1 MSDDSTNP
9 RPGEP
14 DPEQFAEQ
22 LRRMM
27 EQMGLHMP
35 SQSESEAFLKHLGEM
50 FNAAPGSQ
58 GFGFTFPM
66 AGFPTSGVAAPGDDS
81 APIDWNQLKDV
92 ARHVSASKGPD
103 PTPGAEQRQNLLD
116 TTRLAENWL
125 DQHCEFPGVTAAPAP
140 WSRAE
145 WIESTFPAWQRLVEP
160 VLMSLTNAL
169 AGVLRPEPGMLDDEL
184 LSALASTMTPVL
196 RRIAA
201 SLYGSQLAESLATL
215 STVTTTG
222 TEIGLQVLPGAQV
235 ITLPANIGDEWNNL
249 HLDPHDVQLYLVLR
263 EAARQRLFNSVTWL
277 GPQLL
282 ALIEHYAREIRIDSS
297 AIESAI
303 NLDDVQN
310 LTGEKL
316 EQMSQDLQGRLFE
329 PSTTPEQ
336 EGVLKRLETLLA
348 LIEGWVDDV
357 TGEVARTW
365 LPSHA
370 QLIEVTRRRRATG
383 GPAAQFFDSLLGL
396 SLRPR
401 HVREAGNLW
410 AALRHARG
418 TVGRDAVWHHP
429 DLIPTA
435 ENLAD
440 PIGYVQADRDV
451 TDSSS
456 SLDGLDA
463 ELEQLLRD
471 EGGTH

>member
-1 MSDDSTNP
+1 
-9 RPGEP
+9 
-14 DPEQFAEQ
+14 
-22 LRRMM
+22 
-27 EQMGLHMP
+27 
-35 SQSESEAFLKHLGEM
+35 
-50 FNAAPGSQ
+50 
-58 GFGFTFPM
+58 
-66 AGFPTSGVAAPGDDS
+66 
-81 APIDWNQLKDV
+81 
-92 ARHVSASKGPD
+92 
-103 PTPGAEQRQNLLD
+103 
-116 TTRLAENWL
+116 
-125 DQHCEFPGVTAAPAP
+125 
-140 WSRAE
+140 
-145 WIESTFPAWQRLVEP
+145 
-160 VLMSLTNAL
+160 MSLTNAL

-235 ITLPANIGDEWNNL
+235 ITLPANIGDEWSNL

-435 ENLAD
+435 GDLAD

-451 TDSSS
+451 NDSSS